1 MLQPFTEK
9 SYFIYIKWQLC
20 YNESA
25 FCKASETQNVKILRR
40 VEHLKEVK
48 LEEAAYQF
56 DGKMSLRQAIPLG
69 LQHVCLCAR
78 PSPWACSMSAPCSWA
93 T

>member
-25 FCKASETQNVKILRR
+25 FCKASETQNDKILRR
-40 VEHLKEVK
+40 VEQLKELLVQTASFQGGGAGK
-48 LEEAAYQF
+48 GTIAFSAANHRIH
-56 DGKMSLRQAIPLG
+56 GGS
-69 LQHVCLCAR
+69 
-78 PSPWACSMSAPCSWA
+78 
-93 T
+93 